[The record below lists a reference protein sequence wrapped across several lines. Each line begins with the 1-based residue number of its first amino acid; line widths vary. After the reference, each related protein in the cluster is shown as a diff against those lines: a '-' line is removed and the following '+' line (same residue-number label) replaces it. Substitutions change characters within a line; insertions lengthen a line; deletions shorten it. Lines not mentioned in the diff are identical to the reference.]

1 MTLPKQLH
9 GLAEVR
15 GALTVDPQGR
25 LIAATPTLAGATPDG
40 AAAIAAALQNLAQA
54 GADAGL
60 GPLVVAHLKGAASS
74 LLGAVRDD
82 ALLLVHV
89 EPSRMTS
96 AAEKAVRAWTLREDA
111 PASAGAPPAAAP
123 AAPATPPPMPAAVA
137 APPVRATPARGVP
150 AATATAGGVP
160 APTAAPST
168 APRDP
173 WAALR
178 HALGR
183 GQLNEAASLRHALV
197 AATAPG
203 RPGAE
208 PLSRE
213 ACDRA
218 VQILLEGVGS
228 VMAGDGLGGAGI
240 LRELAGEDQPNTSVR
255 WLALQWSAR
264 ATVKSSAVAAARGH
278 VQEALTLARQLDVEA
293 RALSQWTAAEVLAH
307 DSDSTR
313 ALSWLA
319 ESRSRFQRAADRWG
333 IGQTFLSEARILFAL
348 ERYGAASEAALRA
361 AEYLPASDE
370 PTVLLSRLALLRG
383 ETDAAESL
391 LRPLRTQAAEKVR
404 ALIGAIRDGVVTR
417 PDASEYLREHD
428 AAPSQR
434 SLRALARIATAAPQF
449 LQAREALAWM
459 LLRVGRYEDA
469 GGLFRAL
476 LSQPLSGADRASV
489 MLGLGCVANAGR
501 AAAPAHA
508 VVAAATRPPP
518 ADAAPFPPAPT
529 PTTSQVLPPRAGGT
543 ATPDAVFSGQLS
555 SFALP
560 DLLEFLRSA
569 RRSGLLVCSGPVGMG
584 ALRFRDG
591 RISGA
596 ASPTTPG
603 LRELLVRDGKL
614 SAAALEALAST
625 SGAPDQPDELLADQI
640 VRGGHADAA
649 VVAAALEA
657 QVWAAVRELVEWTDG
672 EFAFNREET
681 PGPADGGV
689 SVSLDP
695 QAVLLDVFRQ
705 RDEASRTA
713 PETVH

>member
-15 GALTVDPQGR
+15 GALTVDLQGR
-25 LIAATPTLAGATPDG
+25 LIAATPTVPGATPDG
-40 AAAIAAALQNLAQA
+40 AAAIAVALQNLAQA
-54 GADAGL
+54 GAHAGL

-89 EPSRMTS
+89 EPSRMTT

-111 PASAGAPPAAAP
+111 PAGAGAPSAAAAP
-123 AAPATPPPMPAAVA
+123 AAPPPMPAAIA
-137 APPVRATPARGVP
+137 PPPVRATPARGVP

-160 APTAAPST
+160 APAAAPST

-173 WAALR
+173 WASLR

-183 GQLNEAASLRHALV
+183 GQLNEAATLRHEL
-197 AATAPG
+197 AAAGAPG

-213 ACDRA
+213 ACERA
-218 VQILLEGVGS
+218 VQVLLEGVGS
-228 VMAGDGLGGAGI
+228 VMAGDGLGGAAI
-240 LRELAGEDQPNTSVR
+240 LRELAGEDQPNLSVR

-264 ATVKSSAVAAARGH
+264 ATVKSGAIPAARGH
-278 VQEALTLARQLDVEA
+278 VQAALTLARQLDVEA

-361 AEYLPASDE
+361 AEYLPTSDE

-404 ALIGAIRDGVVTR
+404 ALIAAIRDGVVSR

-476 LSQPLSGADRASV
+476 LSQPLSALSNHGAI
-489 MLGLGCVANAGR
+489 
-501 AAAPAHA
+501 
-508 VVAAATRPPP
+508 
-518 ADAAPFPPAPT
+518 
-529 PTTSQVLPPRAGGT
+529 
-543 ATPDAVFSGQLS
+543 
-555 SFALP
+555 
-560 DLLEFLRSA
+560 
-569 RRSGLLVCSGPVGMG
+569 
-584 ALRFRDG
+584 RFKR
-591 RISGA
+591 
-596 ASPTTPG
+596 
-603 LRELLVRDGKL
+603 
-614 SAAALEALAST
+614 
-625 SGAPDQPDELLADQI
+625 
-640 VRGGHADAA
+640 
-649 VVAAALEA
+649 
-657 QVWAAVRELVEWTDG
+657 
-672 EFAFNREET
+672 F
-681 PGPADGGV
+681 V
-689 SVSLDP
+689 S
-695 QAVLLDVFRQ
+695 
-705 RDEASRTA
+705 
-713 PETVH
+713 